1 MAGGFGRRRALAGRY
16 VASFLIAEADSTG
29 IRWTLIELESPRV
42 RPLSADGEWLKEA
55 RHAQHQVQSWR
66 HYIAENLNTA
76 RKAPRDEGLGHVDI
90 DPGVP
95 GLVLISR
102 RSIIGGD
109 HAWVRRGLRLD
120 SGIAMHTYD
129 WLLDR
134 IEDASR
140 GRRAPFHPQHT
151 PNSLRLRLV
160 R

>member
-1 MAGGFGRRRALAGRY
+1 MPHSDWREPAARLRARLA
-16 VASFLIAEADSTG
+16 AATG
-29 IRWTLIELESPRV
+29 
-42 RPLSADGEWLKEA
+42 
-55 RHAQHQVQSWR
+55 AQHELR
-66 HYIAENLNTA
+66 HYIAENLDAA
-76 RKAPRDEGLGHVDI
+76 RKDPQDEGLGLVDI

-95 GLVLISR
+95 GLILISR

-140 GRRAPFHPQHT
+140 GRRVPFH
-151 PNSLRLRLV
+151 
-160 R
+160 